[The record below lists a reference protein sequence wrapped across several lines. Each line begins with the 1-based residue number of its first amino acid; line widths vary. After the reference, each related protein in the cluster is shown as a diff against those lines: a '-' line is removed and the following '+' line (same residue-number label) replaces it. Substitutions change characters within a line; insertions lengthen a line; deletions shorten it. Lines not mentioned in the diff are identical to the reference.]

1 MGTTTRPSGAEAVL
15 LPHHSFTAEGET
27 YLYAAETGGLF
38 RMDDG
43 VRNAL
48 SLLADGQGW
57 PGAEAGKDAPGS
69 IASAL
74 APTGA
79 GVVPAEIL
87 SDLRRAGLLGN
98 TGGCGPAGRTAHPP
112 LRLRTLVLMLTTSCN
127 LACRYCYEDRE
138 EGCVPPA
145 GGRGTPREMSPESLR
160 NAVAYLLDHDG
171 QGRPSAAAGREAPGS
186 FASADGQGRP
196 SAAAGREAPGSFA
209 SADGQG
215 RPSAAAGREATG
227 SIAAAAGADRKVSV
241 TFFGGEPLLRFPLIR
256 TAVGEA
262 RRMARERGKEIS
274 FSITTNGTLLTREIA
289 GFLKENGISVC
300 LSIDGTREIHDRNR
314 PYASG
319 RGSYE
324 DVVRGLSFLRENGN
338 GFPVAARVTLG
349 HGAVD
354 VRKTFDHLRGLGFHE
369 VGFAPASAAEGSP
382 SALTEEELC
391 AVMDRFRDLADEYVD
406 DVRERRVPAF
416 SNMSQIL
423 ALIHRGDPM
432 PYPCGAGI
440 GMLAVDPS
448 GAFYP
453 CHRLVGIGDSF
464 GGPDAGIQE
473 EVRGRFLDG
482 ARRRRESAC
491 DACWA
496 KNFCSGGCYHDAYLR
511 QGDLFAPSM
520 HYCRWIRELFLLGL
534 QSYVRIQNETPTY
547 LDVMLGERGVA

>member
-1 MGTTTRPSGAEAVL
+1 MGNIARSAGAEGAL
-15 LPHHSFTAEGET
+15 LPHRSFTAEGAT

-43 VRNAL
+43 VRDAL
-48 SLLADGQGW
+48 SALVSAAA
-57 PGAEAGKDAPGS
+57 GA
-69 IASAL
+69 
-74 APTGA
+74 
-79 GVVPAEIL
+79 VPEGIL
-87 SDLRRAGLLGN
+87 SDLRRAGLLG
-98 TGGCGPAGRTAHPP
+98 TAGGCRPAGRAAHPP
-112 LRLRTLVLMLTTSCN
+112 LRLRTLVLMLTYSCN

-138 EGCVPPA
+138 EGCAPPGDGQERPGAAA
-145 GGRGTPREMSPESLR
+145 GGGAPREMSQESLR
-160 NAVAYLLDHDG
+160 RGVAYLLDH
-171 QGRPSAAAGREAPGS
+171 AG
-186 FASADGQGRP
+186 
-196 SAAAGREAPGSFA
+196 
-209 SADGQG
+209 
-215 RPSAAAGREATG
+215 TN
-227 SIAAAAGADRKVSV
+227 RKVSV

-289 GFLKENGISVC
+289 GFLKENGVSVC
-300 LSIDGTREIHDRNR
+300 VSIDGPREIHDRNR

-324 DVVRGLSFLRENGN
+324 EVARGIELLMENRN

-349 HGAVD
+349 RGAVD
-354 VRKTFDHLRGLGFHE
+354 VRKTFDHLRGLGFEE
-369 VGFAPASAAEGSP
+369 VGFAPASAAEGSR
-382 SALTEEELC
+382 SALTEEELR
-391 AVMDRFRDLADEYVD
+391 AVMDRFRDLADGYVD

-464 GGPDAGIQE
+464 GAPEAGISE
-473 EVRGRFLDG
+473 EARARFLDG

-491 DACWA
+491 GACWA

-511 QGDLFAPSM
+511 QGDLFAPSV
-520 HYCRWIRELFLLGL
+520 HYCRWIKELFLLGL
-534 QSYVRIQNETPTY
+534 QTYVRIQNETPTF
-547 LDVMLGERGVA
+547 LDVMLGERGIA

>member
-1 MGTTTRPSGAEAVL
+1 PIERAHGAETVL

-27 YLYAAETGGLF
+27 YLYASETGGLF

-43 VRNAL
+43 VRDAL
-48 SLLADGQGW
+48 
-57 PGAEAGKDAPGS
+57 
-69 IASAL
+69 SAL
-74 APTGA
+74 ASAAAGA
-79 GVVPAEIL
+79 VPPEIL
-87 SDLRRAGLLGN
+87 SDLRRAGLLGP
-98 TGGCGPAGRTAHPP
+98 GGTCGPAGPHAHPP
-112 LRLRTLVLMLTTSCN
+112 LRLRTLVLMLTYSCN

-145 GGRGTPREMSPESLR
+145 DGGGAPREMSPESLR
-160 NAVAYLLDHDG
+160 GGVAYLLDH
-171 QGRPSAAAGREAPGS
+171 AGS
-186 FASADGQGRP
+186 
-196 SAAAGREAPGSFA
+196 
-209 SADGQG
+209 
-215 RPSAAAGREATG
+215 
-227 SIAAAAGADRKVSV
+227 DRKVSV
-241 TFFGGEPLLRFPLIR
+241 TFFGGEPLLRFPLIQ

-274 FSITTNGTLLTREIA
+274 FSITTNGTLLTRETA
-289 GFLKENGISVC
+289 AFLRENGISVC
-300 LSIDGTREIHDRNR
+300 LSIDGPREIHDRNR

-324 DVVRGLSFLRENGN
+324 DVARGIDVLMENRN

-349 HGAVD
+349 RGVVD
-354 VRKTFDHLRGLGFHE
+354 VRKTFDHLRGLGFDE

-391 AVMDRFRDLADEYVD
+391 AVMDGFRDLADGYVD

-453 CHRLVGIGDSF
+453 CHRLCGIGDSF
-464 GGPDAGIQE
+464 GGSEAGISE
-473 EVRGRFLDG
+473 ETRTRFLDG

-511 QGDLFAPSM
+511 QGDLFAPSV
-520 HYCRWIRELFLLGL
+520 HYCRWIKELFLLGL
-534 QSYVRIQNETPTY
+534 QTYVRIQNETPTF
-547 LDVMLGERGVA
+547 LDVMLGERGIA

>member
-1 MGTTTRPSGAEAVL
+1 MANIARGAGAEAAL
-15 LPHHSFTAEGET
+15 LPHCSFTAEGST

-43 VRNAL
+43 ARDVL
-48 SLLADGQGW
+48 SGL
-57 PGAEAGKDAPGS
+57 GATRD
-69 IASAL
+69 
-74 APTGA
+74 

-87 SDLRRAGLLGN
+87 SDLRRAGLLG
-98 TGGCGPAGRTAHPP
+98 TATGCGPVDRIAHPP
-112 LRLRTLVLMLTTSCN
+112 LRLRTLVLMLTYSCN

-138 EGCVPPA
+138 EGCVPQIRTEGA
-145 GGRGTPREMSPESLR
+145 LREMSLESLR
-160 NAVAYLLDHDG
+160 SAVGYLLEHDG
-171 QGRPSAAAGREAPGS
+171 ANG
-186 FASADGQGRP
+186 
-196 SAAAGREAPGSFA
+196 
-209 SADGQG
+209 
-215 RPSAAAGREATG
+215 
-227 SIAAAAGADRKVSV
+227 KVSV
-241 TFFGGEPLLRFPLIR
+241 TFFGGEPLLRFPLLR

-262 RRMARERGKEIS
+262 RRMAGERGKGIS
-274 FSITTNGTLLTREIA
+274 FSITTNGTLLTPEIA

-300 LSIDGTREIHDRNR
+300 LSIDGPREIHDRNR
-314 PYASG
+314 PYPSG

-324 DVVRGLSFLRENGN
+324 DVARGIDLLMENKN

-354 VRKTFDHLRGLGFHE
+354 VRKTFDHLRGLGFDE
-369 VGFAPASAAEGSP
+369 VGFAPASAAEGSLA
-382 SALTEEELC
+382 ALTEEELRS
-391 AVMDRFRDLADEYVD
+391 VLDGFRDLADGYVD

-448 GAFYP
+448 GTFYP
-453 CHRLVGIGDSF
+453 CHRLCGIGDSF
-464 GGPDAGIQE
+464 GAPDAGISE
-473 EVRGRFLDG
+473 EARTRFLDG

-511 QGDLFAPSM
+511 QGDLFAPSV
-520 HYCRWIRELFLLGL
+520 HYCRWIKELFLLGL
-534 QSYVRIQNETPTY
+534 QTYVRIQNETPTF
-547 LDVMLGERGVA
+547 LDVMFGERGIA

>member
-1 MGTTTRPSGAEAVL
+1 MANIAHTCGAGASL
-15 LPHHSFTAEGET
+15 LPHRRFTADGEA
-27 YLYAAETGGLF
+27 YVYAAETGGLF

-43 VRNAL
+43 MREAL
-48 SLLADGQGW
+48 SSL
-57 PGAEAGKDAPGS
+57 
-69 IASAL
+69 ASAEDSAL
-74 APTGA
+74 PS
-79 GVVPAEIL
+79 EIL
-87 SDLRRAGLLGN
+87 SDLRRAGLLQAEGLREK
-98 TGGCGPAGRTAHPP
+98 AGRTAHPP
-112 LRLRTLVLMLTTSCN
+112 LRLGTLVLMLTYSCN

-138 EGCVPPA
+138 EGCAPPA
-145 GGRGTPREMSPESLR
+145 DGGGAPREMSPESLR
-160 NAVAYLLDHDG
+160 RGVAYLLEH
-171 QGRPSAAAGREAPGS
+171 
-186 FASADGQGRP
+186 
-196 SAAAGREAPGSFA
+196 
-209 SADGQG
+209 
-215 RPSAAAGREATG
+215 
-227 SIAAAAGADRKVSV
+227 AGADRKVSV

-289 GFLKENGISVC
+289 GFLKENGVTVC
-300 LSIDGTREIHDRNR
+300 LSIDGPREIQDRNR

-319 RGSYE
+319 RGSYG
-324 DVVRGLSFLRENGN
+324 DVTRGIELLMENRN

-349 HGAVD
+349 RGAVD
-354 VRKTFDHLRGLGFHE
+354 VRKTFNHLRGLGFDE

-382 SALTEEELC
+382 VALTEEELC
-391 AVMDRFRDLADEYVD
+391 AVMDGFRDLADGYVD

-464 GGPDAGIQE
+464 GGPEAGFSE
-473 EVRGRFLDG
+473 EARARFLDG

-511 QGDLFAPSM
+511 HGDLFAPSV
-520 HYCRWIRELFLLGL
+520 HYCRWIKELFLLGL
-534 QSYVRIQNETPTY
+534 QAYVRIQNETPTF
-547 LDVMLGERGVA
+547 LDVMLGERGIA